1 MKFGEDDYIY
11 WFMSKSW
18 HVSVL
23 RYKYTLK
30 LRQGRSNVIV
40 NALTISIVHKLL
52 KKYDLPSLSYLS
64 QFHSSVAVSAD
75 ACLVP
80 DMLSNIFH

>member
-18 HVSVL
+18 HVSVS

-30 LRQGRSNVIV
+30 LRQVRSNVIV
-40 NALTISIVHKLL
+40 NALTLSIVLRLL
-52 KKYDLPSLSYLS
+52 IK
-64 QFHSSVAVSAD
+64 
-75 ACLVP
+75 
-80 DMLSNIFH
+80 I